1 MKLSTR
7 RGKNVMK
14 QLNFLGIAP
23 YEELANSL
31 TIVGEQFENISIDV
45 FTGDLE
51 EGQEI
56 AQSLFH
62 QNYDA
67 IISRGGTA
75 NLIQQSVSIPVID
88 VSISVYD
95 ILGAIKLAN
104 NYTEDFVII
113 GYPSI
118 TETAYLL
125 CNILQYNIRI
135 ITISETSNTE
145 SILETLK
152 SEGCKM
158 ILCDAVTNKLAI
170 KKSIDTILITSGIK
184 SIKHAIN
191 QAISI
196 VKDYRFFREQNSI
209 LTEYFSKQSTQ
220 AIIFNNNLDIEIS
233 NLDNELSLSIKCYL
247 ESRKDLSNDKIFYH
261 SFKNTIYNIKTKE
274 VRVNEDYYYFC
285 EIKKGN
291 PSILTSNFGIQFLNY
306 DDINKM
312 VSEKMLFTSFIQEK
326 SQELMDKLTAHYNAI
341 MIFGETG
348 TAKTSLAYSLFLK
361 QKKNNNNLITI
372 NSKLV
377 NDKTWKYLVNA
388 TNGPFVE
395 KGNTFLF
402 RDINHMSLENLEKLL
417 TIINSAKL
425 LQRNNLLFT
434 YTSGEE
440 ENSEIFDR
448 IMTQLDCSSIYS
460 PSLKERQ
467 SELSGIITLLL
478 NKINI
483 ECHCEVMGLEPNAM
497 EELYKYNWPRN
508 FNQLEKVIK
517 KLVINCSGYYISE
530 HQVIEILNYEEN
542 SVLSNF
548 PSSGNVIDNNKTLFD
563 YEQDIIKAVLNNNN
577 NNQSKTAKQLGIS
590 RTTLWRFLKMD

>member
-1 MKLSTR
+1 
-7 RGKNVMK
+7 MK

-31 TIVGEQFENISIDV
+31 TIIGEQFENISIET
-45 FTGDLE
+45 FIGDLE
-51 EGQEI
+51 KGQEI
-56 AQSLFH
+56 AQSLVH
-62 QNYDA
+62 HNYDA

-75 NLIQQSVSIPVID
+75 KLIQQSVSIPVID

-104 NYTEDFVII
+104 NYTDNFAII
-113 GYPSI
+113 GYSSI
-118 TETAYLL
+118 TEIAHLI
-125 CNILQYNIRI
+125 CNILQYNIKI

-145 SILETLK
+145 SILDNLK
-152 SEGCKM
+152 SEGYKM

-170 KKSIDTILITSGIK
+170 KKSIDTILITSGIE

-196 VKDYRFFREQNSI
+196 VKHYRFFREQNSI
-209 LTEYFSKQSTQ
+209 LTEYFSKQSAQ
-220 AIIFNNNLDIEIS
+220 AIIFNDKLDVEMS
-233 NLDNELSLSIKCYL
+233 NLNNDLTVSIKHYL
-247 ESRKDLSNDKIFYH
+247 KNRKDLSNDKTFYH
-261 SFKNTIYNIKTKE
+261 SFKNTVYSIKTRE
-274 VRVNEDYYYFC
+274 ISLNESYYYFC
-285 EIKKGN
+285 EIKKGT
-291 PSILTSNFGIQFLNY
+291 PSVLTNNFGIHFLNY
-306 DDINKM
+306 DDISQLL
-312 VSEKMLFTSFIQEK
+312 SEKMLATSFIQEK
-326 SQELMDKLTAHYNAI
+326 SQELIDKLTDHYNTI
-341 MIFGETG
+341 MIFGKTG
-348 TAKTSLAYSLFLK
+348 TNKTSLAYNLFLK

-402 RDINHMSLENLEKLL
+402 KDINHISLENLEKLI
-417 TIINSAKL
+417 TIIDNTKF
-425 LQRNNLLFT
+425 LQRNNLIFT
-434 YTSGEE
+434 YTNSEDS
-440 ENSEIFDR
+440 NSEIFDR

-460 PSLKERQ
+460 PSLAERK
-467 SELSGIITLLL
+467 SELPGIITLLL

-483 ECHCEVMGLEPNAM
+483 ECQREIMGLEPNAM
-497 EELYKYNWPRN
+497 EELYHYSWPRN
-508 FNQLEKVIK
+508 FNQLEKVMK

-530 HQVIEILNYEEN
+530 YQVIEALNDEEN
-542 SVLSNF
+542 TSSSDFSINSNNF
-548 PSSGNVIDNNKTLFD
+548 NGNKTLFE
-563 YEQDIIKAVLNNNN
+563 YEQDIIKTVLKNNN